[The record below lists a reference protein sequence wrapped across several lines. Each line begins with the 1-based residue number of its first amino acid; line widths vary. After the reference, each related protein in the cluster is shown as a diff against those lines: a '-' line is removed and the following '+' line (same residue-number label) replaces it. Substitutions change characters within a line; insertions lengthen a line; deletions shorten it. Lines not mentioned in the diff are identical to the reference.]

1 MEQAYRWLDKLNPR
15 FRKKVELFL
24 KEVWNKI
31 FITESWRSQERQN
44 YLYWLWRTIPWKTVT
59 WTLTSEHTK
68 WLAIDIAFNWKE
80 LYPKDIY
87 LWKEISEIAKKYGI
101 YWWYDLWKTD
111 KPHFQDNWKEL
122 IEENSIFLKDSKF
135 AGFIKDDL
143 DKWFKFNYYLDD
155 RPASIADVKELIT
168 LYDQRK

>member
-44 YLYWLWRTIPWKTVT
+44 YLYSLWRTIPWKTVT
-59 WTLTSEHTK
+59 WTKNSEHTK

-101 YWWYDLWKTD
+101 DWWYDLWKTD

-122 IEENSIFLKDSKF
+122 VEENSIFLKDSKF

-143 DKWFKFNYYLDD
+143 DKWFKFNDYLDD